1 MSTSLE
7 HEKAVLNRYSVAAN
21 NREETLCCPVEYRT
35 DLLEAI
41 PQEILE
47 RDYGCGDPSP
57 FVAAGDTVLDLGSG
71 GGKLCFIASQL
82 VGPNGSVIGV
92 DCNVEMLGLARKY
105 QPQVIEKIGYDNISF
120 RCGMIQNLQLDLEQ
134 LAREMDGDTS
144 SSVQRILKQ
153 RQVEKRLC
161 HERPMIASQS
171 IDCVVSNCVLNLVQP
186 QDRRE
191 LFSEV
196 FRVLKNGGRA
206 VISDIVADEDVP
218 EYMKDNP
225 MLWSGCISGAWRED
239 QFLQEFESA
248 GFHGVMIA
256 KRVSK
261 PWQTVEGI
269 DFRSV
274 TVLAYKGKQGPCLE
288 RNQALIY
295 RGPFKE
301 ITDDDGHTFHRGV
314 PTAVCDKTFN
324 LLQKD
329 PYGDAFIAVSPHD
342 EVPIEKA
349 EPFDCTVSDRRDP
362 RKIKAKAN
370 DDLTQLPVINCS
382 DGECC

>member
-92 DCNVEMLGLARKY
+92 DCNMEMLGLARKY
-105 QPQVIEKIGYDNISF
+105 QPQVVEKIGYDNISF
-120 RCGMIQNLQLDLEQ
+120 RCGMIQNLQLDLEL
-134 LAREMDGDTS
+134 LAREMDGDTG
-144 SSVQRILKQ
+144 SSVQRILNQ

-218 EYMKDNP
+218 DYMKDNP
-225 MLWSGCISGAWRED
+225 LLWSGCISGAWRED
-239 QFLQEFESA
+239 HFLQEFESA

-261 PWQTVEGI
+261 PWRTVEGI

-301 ITDDDGHTFHRGV
+301 ITDDDGHTFQRGV
-314 PTAVCDKTFN
+314 PTAVCDKTFH
-324 LLQKD
+324 LLKKD
-329 PYGDAFIAVSPHD
+329 PYGDAFIAVSPHH
-342 EVPIEKA
+342 EIPVEKA

-362 RKIKAKAN
+362 RETKAKTN
-370 DDLTQLPVINCS
+370 NGLTQLPVIGCS